1 MAEEKKDLVVTYETE
16 HGDITLTP
24 AIVRDILAKNPK
36 VTKEEAYLFIKL
48 CQHQQLNPFL
58 REVYLIK
65 YGDSP
70 ASMVVGKETFTKRA
84 ERHAAFDGYEVGIYT
99 LDDKGNVTERVGAFY
114 PDGETV
120 VGAWARVHRKDRSRC
135 YAATVRLAE
144 YEAHKSDGTLNKS
157 WRERPATM
165 IRKVALVQALRE
177 AFPDQFAGMYI
188 AEEPQDAEKVRGE
201 IQMPVPLTQKGG
213 ENPNILPD
221 GEQVD
226 ATLPEEPEQ
235 TVEDVPAEE
244 LALEAEAVEEKPEE
258 TIESVFKAIIKK
270 VNTFKSTSAMLPYM
284 SRANTAKDAGD
295 IEALWEV
302 LKSLEETQNGK

>member
-1 MAEEKKDLVVTYETE
+1 MAEEKKELVVTYETE

-24 AIVRDILAKNPK
+24 AIVRDILAKNPR
-36 VTKEEAYLFIKL
+36 VTKEEAYLFIML
-48 CQHQQLNPFL
+48 CKHQQLNPFL

-84 ERHAAFDGYEVGIYT
+84 ERHPAFDGYEVGIYT
-99 LDDKGNVTERVGAFY
+99 LNDKNDVTDRIGAFY

-120 VGAWARVHRKDRSRC
+120 VGAWARVHRKDRSHC
-135 YAATVRLAE
+135 YEATVRLAE
-144 YEAHKSDGTLNKS
+144 YEAHKSDGSLNKS

-188 AEEPQDAEKVRGE
+188 AEEPQDAEKVSDE
-201 IQMPVPLTQKGG
+201 IQMPVPLSQ
-213 ENPNILPD
+213 E
-221 GEQVD
+221 
-226 ATLPEEPEQ
+226 AEEPEQ

-244 LALEAEAVEEKPEE
+244 LELKAEREEEPTTVEEKPEE
-258 TIESVFKAIIKK
+258 TVESVYKAIIKK
-270 VNTFKSTSAMLPYM
+270 VNAFKSTSAMLPYM

-295 IEALWEV
+295 IDGLWEV

>member
-1 MAEEKKDLVVTYETE
+1 MAEEKKELVVTYETE

-48 CQHQQLNPFL
+48 CQHQKLNPFL

-70 ASMVVGKETFTKRA
+70 ASMVVGKEAFTKRA
-84 ERHAAFDGYEVGIYT
+84 ERHHQFDGFRAGIYT
-99 LDDKGNVTERVGAFY
+99 LDEKGQTQERDGSFY

-120 VGAWARVHRKDRSRC
+120 VGGWAKVYRKDRSHPFV
-135 YAATVRLAE
+135 ATVRLAE
-144 YEAHKSDGTLNKS
+144 YEVHRSDGTLNKS

-165 IRKVALVQALRE
+165 VRKVPLVQALRE

-188 AEEPQDAEKVRGE
+188 AEEPQDAEKVSDE

-213 ENPNILPD
+213 EDPNILPD

-226 ATLPEEPEQ
+226 ATLPEELELKAEPEK
-235 TVEDVPAEE
+235 AET
-244 LALEAEAVEEKPEE
+244 VEEKPEE
-258 TIESVFKAIIKK
+258 TVESVHKAIVDK
-270 VNTFKSTSAMLPYM
+270 VNAFKSTSAALPYLTK
-284 SRANTAKDAGD
+284 ANAARENGD

-302 LKSLEETQNGK
+302 LKDLEETQNGA

>member
-70 ASMVVGKETFTKRA
+70 ATMVVGKETFTKRA
-84 ERHAAFDGYEVGIYT
+84 ERHAAFDGYEVGVYA

-120 VGAWARVHRKDRSRC
+120 VGAWARVYRKDRSRC
-135 YAATVRLAE
+135 YEATVRLAE
-144 YEAHKSDGTLNKS
+144 YEAHKADGSLNKS

-188 AEEPQDAEKVRGE
+188 AEEPQDAEKMSGE
-201 IQMPVPLTQKGG
+201 IQMPVPLS
-213 ENPNILPD
+213 E
-221 GEQVD
+221 E
-226 ATLPEEPEQ
+226 PEEPEQ

-244 LALEAEAVEEKPEE
+244 LELKAEPEEEPTTSEEKPEE
-258 TIESVFKAIIKK
+258 MIESVFKAIIKK
-270 VNTFKSTSAMLPYM
+270 VNAFKSTSAMLPYM
-284 SRANTAKDAGD
+284 SRANTAKEAGD
-295 IEALWEV
+295 IDALWEV